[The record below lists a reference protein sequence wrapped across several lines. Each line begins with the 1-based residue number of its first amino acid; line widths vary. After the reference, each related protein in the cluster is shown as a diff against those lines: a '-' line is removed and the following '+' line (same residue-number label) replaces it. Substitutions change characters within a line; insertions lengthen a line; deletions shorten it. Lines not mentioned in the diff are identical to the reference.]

1 MKLIAPGRTLRT
13 LAVATFF
20 AASLAANAAPRNRVV
35 LQISDGDAASWNQTI
50 NVARNI
56 QSAYGKDNVAVEL
69 VVFGNGIGIATFD
82 SPLAERLNETMAA
95 GIEVAVCE
103 NTMKARKLKH
113 EDMNAKAGFVPAGV
127 VELIKKQQEGW
138 AYIKP

>member
-1 MKLIAPGRTLRT
+1 MKPTMPGHAMRT
-13 LAVATFF
+13 LAAATLL
-20 AASLAANAAPRNRVV
+20 AVSLAASAAPLNRVV
-35 LQISDGDAASWNQTI
+35 LQISDGDAAAWNQTI

-56 QSAYGKDNVAVEL
+56 QNAFGKDNVAVEL

-95 GIEVAVCE
+95 GVKVAVCE
-103 NTMKARKLKH
+103 NTMKARKLKR
-113 EDMNAKAGFVPAGV
+113 EDMNAGAGFVPAGV
-127 VELIKKQQEGW
+127 VELINKQQEGW

>member
-1 MKLIAPGRTLRT
+1 MTLIQPGRM
-13 LAVATFF
+13 
-20 AASLAANAAPRNRVV
+20 LAAIASAAMLTACATPQNRVV
-35 LQISDGDAASWNQTI
+35 LQISDGDPASWNQTI

-56 QSAYGKDNVAVEL
+56 QNAYGKDNVAVEL

-82 SPLAERLNETMAA
+82 SSLATRLNETMAA
-95 GIEVAVCE
+95 GVKVAVCE

-113 EDMNAKAGFVPAGV
+113 EDMNAKASFVPAGV
-127 VELIKKQQEGW
+127 VELMEKQKEGW

>member
-1 MKLIAPGRTLRT
+1 MKLTTFRRA
-13 LAVATFF
+13 LATALLVT
-20 AASLAANAAPRNRVV
+20 ASLAAVAAPQNRVV

-56 QSAYGKDNVAVEL
+56 QSAYGKDNVAVKL

-82 SPLAERLNETMAA
+82 SPLADRLNESMAA
-95 GIEVAVCE
+95 GVEVAVCE
-103 NTMKARKLKH
+103 NTMKARKLKR
-113 EDMNAKAGFVPAGV
+113 EDMNAKASFVTAGV

-138 AYIKP
+138 TYIKP

>member
-1 MKLIAPGRTLRT
+1 MKLTQLGRG
-13 LAVATFF
+13 LAAAALLAT
-20 AASLAANAAPRNRVV
+20 SLATIAAPQNRVV

-56 QSAYGKDNVAVEL
+56 QSAFGKDNVAVEL

-82 SPLAERLNETMAA
+82 SPLADRLNESMAA
-95 GIEVAVCE
+95 GVEVAVCE
-103 NTMKARKLKH
+103 NTMKARKLKR
-113 EDMNAKAGFVPAGV
+113 EDMNAKASFVPAGV